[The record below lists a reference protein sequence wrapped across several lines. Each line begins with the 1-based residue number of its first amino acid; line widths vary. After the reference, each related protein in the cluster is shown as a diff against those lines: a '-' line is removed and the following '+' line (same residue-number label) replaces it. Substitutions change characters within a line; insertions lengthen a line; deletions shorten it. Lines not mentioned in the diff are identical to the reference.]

1 MATDVNENLA
11 HGAHVRI
18 RGEDWLVTH
27 IQRNAFP
34 GSPAIV
40 RVIGTTELVRGA
52 EAAFMTD
59 LDTIELVQPETTRLV
74 LDRSPMFLHGRLH
87 IEATARRT
95 PVGSGDSALRTVGRT
110 LVDDLPY
117 QVSPVHKALEM
128 LRPRIL
134 IADAVG
140 LGKTIEVA
148 ILLNELALRGAANR
162 VLAIVP
168 QSILEQVQHE
178 LWSRTGFPLVRMDT
192 AGIQRMRKQI
202 PAGRNPFAFFQ
213 RVIVSIDTIKQPG
226 RYRPFLEEVDWD
238 VVWIDECHSLINR
251 NSHNSQ
257 LARLLSARS
266 DGFILTSATPH
277 NGKPESFAELISL
290 LDPTAIADPSDYAAK
305 DIEHLFVR
313 RHRHSPEVSTAVA
326 DMWAERKEPEV
337 LPVTPDPAEDA
348 IFTELART
356 WLNPPSGTPPCPDRL
371 FPWNLFKAALSS
383 PAALLQTTS
392 KRLRAVEAADEP
404 REAEAEALRRLI
416 DLAEKADQEGRTAKL
431 ATLLEQFAGFGIA
444 PGKNGRAVVFA
455 ERVATLKWLADRF
468 VDLGWSRDQLVVFHA
483 EMPEEA
489 RQEAVKEFG
498 MADSKVRLFITGDIA
513 SEGVNLH
520 RECHVLVH
528 WDLPWSLIRIQQRNG
543 RIDRYGQRHSPV
555 IKALATVPSDPD
567 VGGDARIIARLLSKE
582 HAAHTN
588 LGDAAAVMGEWDG
601 DTEEKAIRKLLADNA
616 STAARAQAV
625 DAATSAG
632 DGTGEWSWGSGLG
645 ELLAAGSPAVIPEV
659 PTRTL
664 DRLLDNR
671 RFLAEVAR
679 LQDDEGELDWR
690 EEDDL
695 ISFVPPR
702 DLIRR
707 FDALPADLVRGL
719 KLHERVKVTDDRDL
733 ANRELS
739 EALARRLAD
748 RELNPDQRA
757 ATAWPEMGYL
767 TDEHPV
773 TAWATDRAMT
783 LFDRGAAPVL
793 IADVTSPVVVCVA
806 TWSNKQ
812 GEPLVVRWAGIEP
825 DHPIPELVCPPA
837 ETFSW
842 LRTVG
847 LSEGLPNTAGEVDLE
862 RLQSMVPAAV
872 HAARG
877 LIETDAQDVL
887 DDVRADLEDA
897 QARLSTWEGQVRL
910 LADTASS
917 PVKRTQG
924 NRHAD
929 HTRDSVHSL
938 IANLDLADAPSI
950 RVVAV
955 ICGANA

>member
-1 MATDVNENLA
+1 MENLA

-40 RVIGTTELVRGA
+40 RVVGTTELVAGV

-59 LDTIELVQPETTRLV
+59 LDDIDLVRPETTRLV
-74 LDRSPMFLHGRLH
+74 ADSSPMYLHGRLH

-95 PVGSGDSALRTVGRT
+95 PVGSGDATLRTVGRT

-117 QVSPVHKALEM
+117 QSTPVHKALEM
-128 LRPRIL
+128 LRPRML
-134 IADAVG
+134 LADSVG

-148 ILLNELALRGAANR
+148 NLLNELALRGAADR

-178 LWSRTGFPLVRMDT
+178 LWCRTGFPLVRMDT

-226 RYRPFLEEVDWD
+226 RYRPFLEDVSWD

-251 NSHNSQ
+251 SSQNSQ
-257 LARLLSARS
+257 LARLLSNQS

-290 LDPTAIADPSDYAAK
+290 LDPTAIADPSDYSAA

-313 RHRHSPEVSTAVA
+313 RHRHSPEVASAVA
-326 DMWAERKEPEV
+326 DMWAERKEPEIV
-337 LPVTPDPAEDA
+337 PVTPDPAEDA
-348 IFTELART
+348 MFTEVAQT
-356 WLNPPSGTPPCPDRL
+356 WLSPAGGFPPCSDRL

-383 PAALLQTTS
+383 PAALLQTAT
-392 KRLRAVEAADEP
+392 KRLKSLESGEQP
-404 REAEAEALRRLI
+404 RDLEAEALRRLI
-416 DLAEKADQEGRTAKL
+416 ELARTADGLGTTAKL
-431 ATLLEQFAGFGIA
+431 DTLVEQLEELGVG
-444 PGKNGRAVVFA
+444 PRRSGRAVVFA
-455 ERVATLKWLADRF
+455 ERVATLEWLADRF
-468 VDLGWSRDQLVVFHA
+468 VELGWSRNQLVVFHA
-483 EMPEEA
+483 EMAEEA

-498 MADSKVRLFITGDIA
+498 MAESEVRLFITGDIA

-520 RECHVLVH
+520 KECHVLLH

-543 RIDRYGQRHSPV
+543 RIDRYGQRHAPV
-555 IKALATVPSDPD
+555 IRALATVPSDPAA
-567 VGGDARIIARLLSKE
+567 GGDARIIARLLDKE

-601 DTEEKAIRKLLADNA
+601 DTEEQSIRKLLADNA
-616 STAARAQAV
+616 STAERAQAIE
-625 DAATSAG
+625 AATPTG
-632 DGTGEWSWGSGLG
+632 QGEVEWNWGTGLG
-645 ELLAAGSPAVIPEV
+645 ELLAAGDTSAVPEV
-659 PTRTL
+659 PSRAP
-664 DRLLDNR
+664 DRLLDHR
-671 RFLAEVAR
+671 RFLTEVAR
-679 LQDDEGELDWR
+679 LQADEDDLDWR

-695 ISFVPPR
+695 VSFIPPR

-707 FDALPADLVRGL
+707 FDALPTDLVRGL
-719 KLHERVKVTDDRDL
+719 RLHERIKVTDDRTL
-733 ANRELS
+733 ADNELS
-739 EALARRLAD
+739 EACSRRLAD
-748 RELNPDQRA
+748 RELNPDKRA
-757 ATAWPEMGYL
+757 ATAWPEIGYL

-773 TAWATDRAMT
+773 TAWATDRAAT
-783 LFDRGAAPVL
+783 LFERGTAPV
-793 IADVTSPVVVCVA
+793 ITANVVSPVVLCVA

-825 DHPIPELVCPPA
+825 DHPIPELVCRPE
-837 ETFSW
+837 ETFDW
-842 LRTVG
+842 LAAIG
-847 LSEGLPNTAGEVDLE
+847 LVDGVPNTASQAELE
-862 RLQSMVPAAV
+862 HLQAMVPRAVQAAY
-872 HAARG
+872 G
-877 LIETDAQDVL
+877 LIETDAIDVL
-887 DDVRADLEDA
+887 DDVRADLADA
-897 QARLSTWEGQVRL
+897 KDRLATWEQRVRA
-910 LADTASS
+910 LADAETA
-917 PVKRTQG
+917 PVKQTQST
-924 NRHAD
+924 RHAD
-929 HTRDSVHSL
+929 QVHDSMNSL
-938 IANLDLADAPSI
+938 IANLDLADAPAI

-955 ICGANA
+955 IAGAAT